1 MKLEDKVLERIDSL
15 GDKAG
20 NLSNQA
26 MESLV
31 KYQIT
36 YGIIDIIVSV
46 LIITLTV
53 FLGKVYFKEYKKV
66 KLDSKESLLYDDTYD
81 DLTVIGWCYTIL
93 LILLTLFS
101 LYAIFAGIPI
111 DIMRLINPEVY
122 VVKDLIEQVK
132 GGK

>member
-15 GDKAG
+15 GNKAG

-36 YGIIDIIVSV
+36 YGIIDIVVSI
-46 LIITLTV
+46 LFIALTI
-53 FLGKVYFKEYKKV
+53 FLGKVYLKEYKKV
-66 KLDSKESLLYDDTYD
+66 KMDLKESLLYDDYD
-81 DLTVIGWCYTIL
+81 DLSGIGWCYTII

-101 LYAIFAGIPI
+101 LCAIVEGIPT

-122 VVKDLIEQVK
+122 AVKDLIEQVK
-132 GGK
+132 GGN

>member
-46 LIITLTV
+46 LVIALTI

-66 KLDSKESLLYDDTYD
+66 KIELEESLLYDDYN
-81 DLTVIGWCYTIL
+81 DLSGVGWCYTIILVL
-93 LILLTLFS
+93 LAIFS
-101 LYAIFAGIPI
+101 IYAIIAGIPT

-122 VVKDLIEQVK
+122 AVKDLIEQVK
-132 GGK
+132 GGN